1 MLPSSGW
8 RVQAAPFESRIRIL
22 RPRDTRRVHLLPHPA
37 GALGRGPDI
46 FAVKAAAEYQ
56 ASATYDDVLDIG
68 CRVARIGRSSMQF
81 RLGIF
86 RGAEQLTSGE
96 LVYVNADPR
105 TRRSAPWP
113 EPLEKATLGDEKLQP
128 DRA

>member
-1 MLPSSGW
+1 
-8 RVQAAPFESRIRIL
+8 
-22 RPRDTRRVHLLPHPA
+22 
-37 GALGRGPDI
+37 
-46 FAVKAAAEYQ
+46 VKAAAEYQ

-86 RGAEQLTSGE
+86 RGSEQLTSGE
-96 LVYVNADPR
+96 LIYVNADPG

-113 EPLEKATLGDEKLQP
+113 EPLQKAILGYEKLQP
-128 DRA
+128 ENVVQPAELTVRSRTPKAGV